1 MSWSE
6 TKQSKSSEIAYPVL
20 EWIRQRRS
28 GRAFD
33 PKPVEAEK
41 INALFEA
48 ARWAPSSMNEQP
60 WAYIYAT
67 KAQADV
73 WGSLF
78 DALLP
83 SNQVWVK
90 DAPLLVLSLARK
102 EFYANGGPN
111 AFALYDLG
119 AANSLLSIQA
129 TGLGLNVHQMGGYDP
144 LRARENLNIPDSFD
158 LGVFMAIGYPGDA
171 GNLPDN
177 LKVREAAPRM
187 RLLQSEFVRTS
198 GF

>member
-1 MSWSE
+1 MSSFE
-6 TKQSKSSEIAYPVL
+6 TKQLKSEEIAYPVL
-20 EWIRQRRS
+20 EWIGKRRS
-28 GRAFD
+28 GRAFA
-33 PKPVEAEK
+33 PKPVEIEK

-67 KAQADV
+67 KAQADC
-73 WGSLF
+73 WNSLF

-102 EFYANGGPN
+102 SFYANGNDN

-119 AANSLLSIQA
+119 AANALLSIQS
-129 TGLGLNVHQMGGYDP
+129 TSLGLNIHQMGGYDQ
-144 LRARENLNIPDSFD
+144 LKARKNLNISDAFH
-158 LGVFMAIGYPGDA
+158 LGVFMAIGYPGDSN
-171 GNLPDN
+171 NLSEN
-177 LKVREAAPRM
+177 LKARESAPRV
-187 RLLQSEFVRTS
+187 RLLQSEFVRTV